1 MAQWC
6 VNYPICVTSYQ
17 LALTCTLVCFGCQ
30 TGVCVCCGYCACKK
44 QALPPSSFLSS
55 DRLRMQA
62 QQCVHESADTLLN
75 LQNIRSQ
82 YLAVLQNSA
91 QLQDDFLE
99 KLEQLLQKLFQSIS
113 NTQWVI
119 IQCVESFGREQQN
132 AIISGILNL
141 STLDYIEQCNTNM
154 LQFHLLVAEDLK
166 MVRDL
171 FLGNFCSQRI

>member
-1 MAQWC
+1 
-6 VNYPICVTSYQ
+6 
-17 LALTCTLVCFGCQ
+17 
-30 TGVCVCCGYCACKK
+30 
-44 QALPPSSFLSS
+44 
-55 DRLRMQA
+55 MQA

-99 KLEQLLQKLFQSIS
+99 KLEQLLQKLCQSIS

-141 STLDYIEQCNTNM
+141 NTLDYIEQCNTNM
-154 LQFHLLVAEDLK
+154 LQFHLLVADDLK
-166 MVRDL
+166 MVCGL
-171 FLGNFCSQRI
+171 FLGNFCSHSGIELTLSIVFIARIGSVEYDRQDEAKQSAQWSKQANASFTPTCTSCRRAAVQ

>member
-1 MAQWC
+1 
-6 VNYPICVTSYQ
+6 
-17 LALTCTLVCFGCQ
+17 
-30 TGVCVCCGYCACKK
+30 
-44 QALPPSSFLSS
+44 
-55 DRLRMQA
+55 MQA

-99 KLEQLLQKLFQSIS
+99 KLEQLLQKLCQSIS

-141 STLDYIEQCNTNM
+141 NTLDYIEQCNTNM

-166 MVRDL
+166 MVCGL
-171 FLGNFCSQRI
+171 FLGNFCSHSGIELTLSIVFIARIGSVEYDRQDEAKQSAQ